1 MNEIMNVFDKKEVQ
15 IRLAAVLS
23 LVSPSLSSLSLLIL
37 TQSHL
42 FLSVILTQ
50 SHPFPLSSSPAVGD
64 QIPLIS

>member
-50 SHPFPLSSSPAVGD
+50 SHPFFIFLSCSGGSDSSH
-64 QIPLIS
+64 